1 MLHQVKEA
9 LRVKM
14 AGNVYITLI
23 HEATNEDPWGP
34 TGQQMDE
41 IRALKVS
48 PVEEIM
54 DELNLRLKQRKDSWR
69 SCYKSLLVIDH
80 LARNVHQSLLPV
92 ISVLVPTL
100 KSISQSFTC
109 NEKGVDRGLSVRERS
124 RKLVELL
131 TDINLLQDERQKANA
146 TRQKVSG
153 GPLSVGSAD
162 VPHIATSSSRNQ
174 AYDSYDVAPSQFR
187 NSAVATNGGRAVSL
201 RDEQERRD
209 MELAARLQHEE
220 DRRANARGE
229 SIPHLHEEPVRV
241 GRVKAAAAPAQQ
253 SSAVRHPGINTQGL
267 SQDEID
273 ERIAIEMQRRL
284 DAGEPLTPTL
294 FQQQAQSP
302 PKNGSGVAAAS
313 TSLFDAAP
321 SSASSQPAQQQQ
333 QAKPAAASH
342 IDSFF
347 DFDAPAAPSA
357 HTSQQRVAQ
366 PDAFDPF
373 AAPPPAPAATG
384 TASVASETDFFDN
397 FIAQRKDQNRPAPA
411 PVAPAQS
418 SSSTGAFD
426 VFGSSA
432 NNNQPQS
439 SPDHFEQQ
447 MRGLQGLNA
456 NSGSQAKPTLD
467 EVVGAR
473 QPLW

>member
-41 IRALKVS
+41 VTRNFHS
-48 PVEEIM
+48 GHEEIM
-54 DELNLRLKQRKDSWR
+54 EELSLRLKQRKDSWR

-146 TRQKVSG
+146 TRQKVAG
-153 GPLSVGSAD
+153 GPISVGSAD
-162 VPHIATSSSRNQ
+162 VPHASPSGGRNQ
-174 AYDSYDVAPSQFR
+174 AYDSYDAAPSQFR
-187 NSAVATNGGRAVSL
+187 NTAVATAGGRAVSL
-201 RDEQERRD
+201 REEQERRD
-209 MELAARLQHEE
+209 MELAARLQNEE
-220 DRRANARGE
+220 DRRANTRGE
-229 SIPHLHEEPVRV
+229 YLQEEPVRV
-241 GRVKAAAAPAQQ
+241 GRVKAALPAP

-302 PKNGSGVAAAS
+302 PQSGSTAS
-313 TSLFDAAP
+313 TSLFEQHVEQAPSGVSQPPQQSKSAAP
-321 SSASSQPAQQQQ
+321 ASN
-333 QAKPAAASH
+333 

-347 DFDAPAAPSA
+347 DFGGPSTTVTAAAAP
-357 HTSQQRVAQ
+357 QQRTAQ
-366 PDAFDPF
+366 PDPFDPF
-373 AAPPPAPAATG
+373 AAHSTPAPAA
-384 TASVASETDFFDN
+384 ASGAGETDFFDN
-397 FIAQRKDQNRPAPA
+397 FISQRKDQNRQA
-411 PVAPAQS
+411 PVAAPPAPS
-418 SSSTGAFD
+418 SGGVDMFAASSG
-426 VFGSSA
+426 
-432 NNNQPQS
+432 NNNT

-447 MRGLQGLNA
+447 MRGLQGLNSS
-456 NSGSQAKPTLD
+456 NGNQARPTLD
-467 EVVGAR
+467 EVVGTR